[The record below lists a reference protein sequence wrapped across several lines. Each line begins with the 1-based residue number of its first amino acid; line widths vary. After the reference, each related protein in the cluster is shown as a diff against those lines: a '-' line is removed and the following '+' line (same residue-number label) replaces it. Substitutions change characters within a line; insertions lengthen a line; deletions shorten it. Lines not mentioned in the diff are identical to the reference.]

1 MSPEDMDWRRLGPKK
16 RGSSERDI
24 YSKLY
29 INPDMQIQFFMK
41 NARSLIVYYV

>member
-16 RGSSERDI
+16 RGSGEI
-24 YSKLY
+24 YSKSY

>member
-16 RGSSERDI
+16 RGSGERDI